1 MIDDDFPPSE
11 WNIYPFHFSD
21 GDNWSVDDTVQCV
34 ELLKMQIL
42 PKVNLFCYG
51 QVESPYGSGQ
61 FIKDLNENFDE
72 DDSLVVSEIKGKE
85 AIMES
90 IRDFLGKGK

>member
-1 MIDDDFPPSE
+1 M
-11 WNIYPFHFSD
+11 
-21 GDNWSVDDTVQCV
+21 GWSLPTKREKSP
-34 ELLKMQIL
+34 ELLASLYSAETDKIL
-42 PKVNLFCYG
+42 KKEILNKVNLFCYG

>member
-1 MIDDDFPPSE
+1 MLDEVLDISSHPT
-11 WNIYPFHFSD
+11 PFTVIKYSD
-21 GDNWSVDDTVQCV
+21 
-34 ELLKMQIL
+34 
-42 PKVNLFCYG
+42 
-51 QVESPYGSGQ
+51 
-61 FIKDLNENFDE
+61 NEPMT